1 MQLILISAILATCII
16 SLMVQ
21 KNRPPTNIMDVVENP
36 NTDEIERLEQELLT
50 LEVIQKRRFEM
61 GQILDDLLQSETDIK
76 KRQTLLSKLNTLD
89 AQTLKGNL
97 QIDKINNK
105 LNELRQDT

>member
-1 MQLILISAILATCII
+1 MQLILISAILAACII

-21 KNRPPTNIMDVVENP
+21 KNRPPTAIIDMVENP

-50 LEVIQKRRFEM
+50 LECIQKRRFEM
-61 GQILDDLLQSETDIK
+61 GQILDDLLQAETDPK

-89 AQTLKGNL
+89 VQTLKGNL
-97 QIDKINNK
+97 QIDKINEK
-105 LNELRQDT
+105 LNELRQDV

>member
-1 MQLILISAILATCII
+1 MQMILISAILAACII
-16 SLMVQ
+16 SLMLQ
-21 KNRPPTNIMDVVENP
+21 KNRLPTNIMDALENP

-50 LEVIQKRRFEM
+50 LEIIQKRRFEM
-61 GQILDDLLQSETDIK
+61 GQILDDLLKNETDIK

-97 QIDKINNK
+97 RIDKINNK
-105 LNELRQDT
+105 LNELRQDA

>member
-1 MQLILISAILATCII
+1 MQMVLISAILAVCII
-16 SLMVQ
+16 SLMLQ
-21 KNRPPTNIMDVVENP
+21 KNRPPTAINDLVENP
-36 NTDEIERLEQELLT
+36 NTDEIERLQQELLT
-50 LEVIQKRRFEM
+50 LEIIQKRRFEM
-61 GQILDDLLQSETDIK
+61 GQIIDNLLQSETDMK

-105 LNELRQDT
+105 LNELRQDV